1 MEKEKENETKEVEIS
16 ALDNNKIDT
25 VIKPET
31 DNNKTTIM
39 LCSCLLNIVFP
50 EKQKTNKENKENKEG
65 KENKENK
72 EGKESTENK
81 ENKEGKE

>member
-1 MEKEKENETKEVEIS
+1 MENENKDVEVS

-39 LCSCLLNIVFP
+39 FCSCLLNIVFP
-50 EKQKTNKENKENKEG
+50 EKQKTNKENKES
-65 KENKENK
+65 KENKETK
-72 EGKESTENK
+72 E
-81 ENKEGKE
+81 

>member
-1 MEKEKENETKEVEIS
+1 MENENKDVEVR

-39 LCSCLLNIVFP
+39 LCSCLINIVYP
-50 EKQKTNKENKENKEG
+50 GNSNKEKIESKE
-65 KENKENK
+65 
-72 EGKESTENK
+72 
-81 ENKEGKE
+81 